1 MSPSAEVV
9 LLVSVR
15 TSFALG
21 VRYRRNAQSARR
33 GKERC
38 LLLPLLV
45 VVPISAYSG
54 DRSGKFAR
62 TRKKDG
68 VTKGVG
74 QDRDV
79 RLVQRKGAGRIL
91 ETAGSTSDLK
101 SQSTVGLLGRE
112 IDAIGSLREID
123 LQ

>member
-1 MSPSAEVV
+1 MVV
-9 LLVSVR
+9 RL
-15 TSFALG
+15 
-21 VRYRRNAQSARR
+21 
-33 GKERC
+33 
-38 LLLPLLV
+38 
-45 VVPISAYSG
+45 SAYSG
-54 DRSGKFAR
+54 DRSGKFTR

-68 VTKGVG
+68 ITKGVG

-101 SQSTVGLLGRE
+101 SQNTVGLLGRE